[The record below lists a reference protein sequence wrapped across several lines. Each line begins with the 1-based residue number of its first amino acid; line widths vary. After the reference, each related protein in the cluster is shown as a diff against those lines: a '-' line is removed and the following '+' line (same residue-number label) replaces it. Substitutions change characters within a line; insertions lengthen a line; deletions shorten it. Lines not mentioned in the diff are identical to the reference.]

1 MNKFKRS
8 LILIFT
14 ALIGVAPAFS
24 VTPDEMEKAR
34 IIAAQAYLRY
44 VNNGSGYLDEVH
56 PSSMADLESH
66 LKEKEKE
73 NLKKFKSVGN
83 PKDYSSW
90 TKQQLSD
97 YWSKTF
103 LSAPGLDP
111 AGKAA
116 GRRISSRINAMTV
129 SEPQAQTQE
138 KPAQTEESVVAQTSE
153 ESQQLNEQPE
163 SDKPVVEPQSTQPEP
178 VLSTEEVTADKEEI
192 NDEESKDENTA
203 SSEEPSSSTP
213 IYILLLVVL
222 VIAVI
227 WVVVYAVNLSKKQ
240 NMEKEVR
247 RTGRRRRDY
256 DEEED
261 YEEIPE
267 RQRRRN
273 YKPEYEDAGEID
285 NMRRSFAATLAEKD
299 RRISALQEKYEE
311 LQTNNAENLAHIS
324 RLRREVAELK
334 IMRDEARVDRAAEAT
349 PAPEE
354 RRHTQSRPAHTI
366 YLGKVQANGVF
377 VRADRD
383 IVPGQTIF
391 KLVTTDGVS
400 GSFTVVE
407 NQKSQ
412 DAALDMPENFLINGC
427 NGSDLFDTDGKSEI
441 ITDTAG
447 TAIFEN
453 GVWKV
458 IRKANISYK

>member
-8 LILIFT
+8 LILIIA
-14 ALIGVAPAFS
+14 ALIGAAPAFC

-34 IIAAQAYLRY
+34 VIAAQAYLRY

-66 LKEKEKE
+66 LKDKEKE

-90 TKQQLSD
+90 NKQQLAE

-103 LSAPGLDP
+103 LNAPGLDP

-116 GRRISSRINAMTV
+116 GRRISSRINDMTV
-129 SEPQAQTQE
+129 SAPQEKQAQEEENNVTSAQE
-138 KPAQTEESVVAQTSE
+138 EN
-153 ESQQLNEQPE
+153 QQLNEQPE
-163 SDKPVVEPQSTQPEP
+163 SEKTVVEPQPAQPETVTLP
-178 VLSTEEVTADKEEI
+178 TDEVATDKEERME
-192 NDEESKDENTA
+192 DEIKEEEKNESGE
-203 SSEEPSSSTP
+203 SSSPTVL
-213 IYILLLVVL
+213 YVLLLVVL
-222 VIAVI
+222 IIAVI
-227 WVVVYAVNLSKKQ
+227 WMVVYAVNISKKQ
-240 NMEKEVR
+240 NMEKSPIR
-247 RTGRRRRDY
+247 RSRPLRRY
-256 DEEED
+256 EEEED
-261 YEEIPE
+261 YEEETE
-267 RQRRRN
+267 RPRRRN
-273 YKPEYEDAGEID
+273 YPSEPGNSREIEE
-285 NMRRSFAATLAEKD
+285 MRRSFAATLADKD
-299 RRISALQEKYEE
+299 RRISALQERYDE
-311 LQTNNAENLAHIS
+311 LQTTNAENLAHIS

-334 IMRDEARVDRAAEAT
+334 IMRDEARVDRAAEAA
-349 PAPEE
+349 PAHEE
-354 RRHTQSRPAHTI
+354 RRRPQQPRQTHTI

-383 IVPGQTIF
+383 VVPGQTIF

-412 DAALDMPENFLINGC
+412 DVALDMPENFLINGC
-427 NGSDLFDTDGKSEI
+427 NGDDLFDTDGKMEI

-447 TAIFEN
+447 TAIFES

-458 IRKANISYK
+458 TRKANISYR

>member
-8 LILIFT
+8 LILIIA
-14 ALIGVAPAFS
+14 ALIGAAPAFC

-34 IIAAQAYLRY
+34 VIAAQLYLRY
-44 VNNGSGYLDEVH
+44 VNNGSGYLDDVN

-83 PKDYSSW
+83 PKDFSSW
-90 TKQQLSD
+90 NKQQLAD

-103 LSAPGLDP
+103 LNAPGLDP

-129 SEPQAQTQE
+129 SAPQE
-138 KPAQTEESVVAQTSE
+138 KPAQEEENNVAPAPE
-153 ESQQLNEQPE
+153 ENQQLNEQPE
-163 SDKPVVEPQSTQPEP
+163 SEKPVVEPQPAQPETVAIP
-178 VLSTEEVTADKEEI
+178 TDEEVTDNVTKA
-192 NDEESKDENTA
+192 DEEKDEDKNESGT
-203 SSEEPSSSTP
+203 SSSTTML
-213 IYILLLVVL
+213 YVLLLVVL
-222 VIAVI
+222 IIAVI
-227 WVVVYAVNLSKKQ
+227 WMVVYAVNISKKQ
-240 NMEKEVR
+240 NMEKGAMRHPRPR
-247 RTGRRRRDY
+247 RSY
-256 DEEED
+256 EEED
-261 YEEIPE
+261 YEGETE
-267 RQRRRN
+267 RPRRRN
-273 YKPEYEDAGEID
+273 YSPEIRNSNDIEE
-285 NMRRSFAATLAEKD
+285 MRRSFAATLAEKD
-299 RRISALQEKYEE
+299 RHISALQEKYDE
-311 LQTNNAENLAHIS
+311 LQTTNAENLAHIS

-334 IMRDEARVDRAAEAT
+334 IIRDEARVDRVAESA
-349 PAPEE
+349 PAHEE
-354 RRHTQSRPAHTI
+354 RRRPQQPRPTHTI

-383 IVPGQTIF
+383 VVPGQTIF

-427 NGSDLFDTDGKSEI
+427 NGDDLFDTDGKMEI

-458 IRKANISYK
+458 TRKANISYR